1 MVDPDWANVPAAY
14 RASRWHGLFADTPDE
29 FRSSLSWC
37 GRFAGITNAVNC
49 YSETE
54 DVVGNPK
61 GQAPALTDPVWVV
74 QESLNGAALVK
85 SVNIWPWLHIGC
97 EGGWGRNAHYPLWL
111 TAGSM
116 LWLSGLTREDVI
128 EHPLFTPFR
137 NETERMSSTNL
148 FLVTDTA
155 ATAMVVDGSVTNNP
169 VFNRGFSPMLS
180 RSAAQDDQWLALAK
194 YVPAVSS
201 PLGGMLL
208 REDIIENHDLNEG
221 GESCTQSRCSCR
233 ANQDGNVPLMG
244 IMSNIDRWPERDD
257 YKNPIWKLN
266 CQSEVSRRSRSHS
279 RISSA
284 QKRSSRVRIGSMV
297 W

>member
-1 MVDPDWANVPAAY
+1 MEAYDGTEQAADMVDPDWANVPAAY

-29 FRSSLSWC
+29 FRSSLSWW

-116 LWLSGLTREDVI
+116 LGLSDLTREDVI

-148 FLVTDTA
+148 FSVTDTA
-155 ATAMVVDGSVTNNP
+155 ATPELRARFLADAIPAESHAAGANYLRVL
-169 VFNRGFSPMLS
+169 NR
-180 RSAAQDDQWLALAK
+180 
-194 YVPAVSS
+194 
-201 PLGGMLL
+201 
-208 REDIIENHDLNEG
+208 
-221 GESCTQSRCSCR
+221 
-233 ANQDGNVPLMG
+233 DGNVSLMG
-244 IMSNIDRWPERDD
+244 FMANDDRWPERVNNITPVWKHSAFKQVAYFFTYKLFD
-257 YKNPIWKLN
+257 YL
-266 CQSEVSRRSRSHS
+266 
-279 RISSA
+279 
-284 QKRSSRVRIGSMV
+284 VRGE
-297 W
+297 

>member
-1 MVDPDWANVPAAY
+1 MAEAAMEAYDGTEQAADMVDPDWANVPAAY

-97 EGGWGRNAHYPLWL
+97 EGGWGRNAHYPLRL

-116 LWLSGLTREDVI
+116 LGLSDLTREDVI

-148 FLVTDTA
+148 FSVTDTA
-155 ATAMVVDGSVTNNP
+155 ATPELRARFLADAIPAESHAAGANAFDENVLANN
-169 VFNRGFSPMLS
+169 
-180 RSAAQDDQWLALAK
+180 
-194 YVPAVSS
+194 VS
-201 PLGGMLL
+201 
-208 REDIIENHDLNEG
+208 
-221 GESCTQSRCSCR
+221 
-233 ANQDGNVPLMG
+233 LMG
-244 IMSNIDRWPERDD
+244 QMSNNNRWPEKDD
-257 YKNPIWKLN
+257 DNNPIWK
-266 CQSEVSRRSRSHS
+266 HS
-279 RISSA
+279 AFKQVAYFFTYRLFD
-284 QKRSSRVRIGSMV
+284 KFVKEN
-297 W
+297 

>member
-1 MVDPDWANVPAAY
+1 MNC
-14 RASRWHGLFADTPDE
+14 
-29 FRSSLSWC
+29 SSNW
-37 GRFAGITNAVNC
+37 RDYTNACWAANWHRFFTDDPNDARGKMGWPNRFQDALSNAAEVFNY
-49 YSETE
+49 YSSGDEVFHET
-54 DVVGNPK
+54 DNP
-61 GQAPALTDPVWVV
+61 
-74 QESLNGAALVK
+74 
-85 SVNIWPWLHIGC
+85 PWL
-97 EGGWGRNAHYPLWL
+97 
-111 TAGSM
+111 
-116 LWLSGLTREDVI
+116 LSGLDEFWATYCWQKQ
-128 EHPLFTPFR
+128 
-137 NETERMSSTNL
+137 ETLKGSMFPAGTAFGGWRFYTWRIAGFDYQYMP
-148 FLVTDTA
+148 TA
-155 ATAMVVDGSVTNNP
+155 AAAMVADGSVTNNP
-169 VFNRGFSPMLS
+169 VFNRGFSPMFDHNASL
-180 RSAAQDDQWLALAK
+180 DDQWLALAK

-221 GESCTQSRCSCR
+221 GESCAQSRCSCR

-284 QKRSSRVRIGSMV
+284 QKRSSRVRIGSMA

>member
-1 MVDPDWANVPAAY
+1 MEAYDGTEQAADMVDPDWANVPAAY

-49 YSETE
+49 YSETK

-137 NETERMSSTNL
+137 NEAERMNSTNL
-148 FLVTDTA
+148 FSVTDAA
-155 ATAMVVDGSVTNNP
+155 ATPELRARFLADAIPAESHAAGANAFDENVLANN
-169 VFNRGFSPMLS
+169 
-180 RSAAQDDQWLALAK
+180 
-194 YVPAVSS
+194 VS
-201 PLGGMLL
+201 
-208 REDIIENHDLNEG
+208 
-221 GESCTQSRCSCR
+221 
-233 ANQDGNVPLMG
+233 LMG
-244 IMSNIDRWPERDD
+244 QMSNNNR
-257 YKNPIWKLN
+257 
-266 CQSEVSRRSRSHS
+266 
-279 RISSA
+279 
-284 QKRSSRVRIGSMV
+284 
-297 W
+297 

>member
-1 MVDPDWANVPAAY
+1 MATQERIEV
-14 RASRWHGLFADTPDE
+14 
-29 FRSSLSWC
+29 SSTLTWR

-54 DVVGNPK
+54 DVVGNPRQAFTVLGETSWVMQECLK
-61 GQAPALTDPVWVV
+61 GD
-74 QESLNGAALVK
+74 SR
-85 SVNIWPWLHIGC
+85 LHAINLIPGSHISC

-116 LWLSGLTREDVI
+116 LGLSDLTREDVI

-137 NETERMSSTNL
+137 NEAERMSSTNL
-148 FLVTDTA
+148 FSVTDTA